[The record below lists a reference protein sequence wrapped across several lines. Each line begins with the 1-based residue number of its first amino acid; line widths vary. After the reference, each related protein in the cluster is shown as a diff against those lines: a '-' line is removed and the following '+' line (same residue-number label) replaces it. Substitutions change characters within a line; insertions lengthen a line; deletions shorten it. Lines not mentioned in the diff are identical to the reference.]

1 MRQENGEGV
10 VVTHHTFYV
19 VALIKEEDVVLVI
32 NVWKNDGT
40 DRCIQYILHSRERA
54 DIPDY

>member
-1 MRQENGEGV
+1 MRQGNGEGV

-32 NVWKNDGT
+32 YVWKNYGT
-40 DRCIQYILHSRERA
+40 YSWIK
-54 DIPDY
+54 